1 MHKSWR
7 TYGLGLV
14 LASFVVAVLVLT
26 AAPVLAKSNELVRL
40 DLAAPVDVRADKLV
54 YDDKAQAYLCEGEVE
69 ITQGENRLV
78 ADRVRLF
85 AETMIAEAEGDV
97 HLVTKDQVVTAE
109 SLAVNLNDN
118 TGKLYN
124 AKVFLRPTNY
134 YLRGEEI
141 EKTGKDTYR
150 VAYGGFTTCDGE
162 HPNWEITGH
171 EVDIELEGYGT
182 AKNTAFR
189 VKDLPVLWSPY
200 LVFPVKFKRQS
211 GLLPPAFGNSK
222 QSGFMFSLPYYQVLG
237 EEHDA
242 TITLNYMTKR
252 GLDVGVEYR
261 WALDTESK
269 GMFMA
274 DYLNHDSQGENLYLD
289 GYNAEVYDKRWWVR
303 GMADQELFGGTMQL
317 RADIDLVSDQDYM
330 REFTFGYTGYDATN
344 YRLSEMFGRTL
355 EPNTTTTRV
364 NKVNVLRS
372 WSSSTLNMTAYYYDD
387 LTTDNKDT
395 LQSLPTISYDATRQA
410 ITENSLAYFQMNSDY
425 TYYYR
430 EEGSTGH
437 IINFDPKFSLPLNFN
452 DYLETE
458 PSFKWQQRLYYA
470 SLDDNEPQDKDK
482 FGSSY
487 TWVAQLQNSTYLYR
501 VFDFGTEENPLKMKH
516 AFRPFVDYYYR
527 PSMTDS
533 DAPDLAQYQT
543 TTLNYLYYGFKN
555 TFTSKVMVE
564 NEETGE
570 VEPEYRDF
578 LKLNF
583 FQRYYIDEAR
593 RDPLAGEDDN
603 KPFGDVGARV
613 EFDPWDG
620 MYFESDVYWDPY
632 ANRWET
638 INAQLVFSD
647 DRGDE
652 ISVDYLFTHDS
663 LKQLYTRAKLAL
675 NDEWSLGVQNRHDF
689 DEEQDY
695 ETIYQIE
702 YTGQCWGVR
711 LYYRDDMRE
720 RGFFVAFS
728 LGGFGEL
735 FGTNFGFGNQ

>member
-14 LASFVVAVLVLT
+14 LASLVAAVLVL
-26 AAPVLAKSNELVRL
+26 AASPASAKNNELVRL

-162 HPNWEITGH
+162 NPNWEITGS

-211 GLLPPAFGNSK
+211 GLLPPAMGNSK
-222 QSGFMFSLPYYQVLG
+222 NSGFLFSIPYYQVLG
-237 EEHDA
+237 EEQDA
-242 TITLNYMTKR
+242 TITLNVMTKR
-252 GLDVGVEYR
+252 GVDIGAEYR
-261 WALDTESK
+261 WALDPESK
-269 GMFMA
+269 GMIMA
-274 DYLNHDSQGENLYLD
+274 DYLHHDSMGQNLYDD
-289 GYNAEVYDKRWWVR
+289 GTNAEVYDKRWWVR
-303 GMADQELFGGTMQL
+303 GMADQELFNGAMHL
-317 RADIDLVSDQDYM
+317 RADLDLVSDQDYM

-344 YRLSEMFGRTL
+344 YRMAEMFGRTL
-355 EPNTTTTRV
+355 DPNTSTTRT
-364 NKVNVLRS
+364 NKVNLLRS

-387 LTTDNKDT
+387 LTSDNKDT

-410 ITENSLAYFQMNSDY
+410 ITKNGLAYFQMNSDY

-430 EEGSTGH
+430 EEGSTGS
-437 IINFDPKFSLPLNFN
+437 ILNFNPMVSLPLNFS
-452 DYLETE
+452 DYIETE
-458 PSFKWQQRLYYA
+458 PNFRWYQRFY
-470 SLDDNEPQDKDK
+470 STTLDDNEDQDKDK
-482 FGSSY
+482 TGASY
-487 TWVAQLQNSTYLYR
+487 SWVAQWKNSTYLYR
-501 VFDFGTEENPLKMKH
+501 VYDFGTAENPLKMKH
-516 AFRPFVDYYYR
+516 AVRPYVNYYYR
-527 PSMTDS
+527 PNMTDEE
-533 DAPDLAQYQT
+533 APNLARYR
-543 TTLNYLYYGFKN
+543 TTLQNYVSYGFRN
-555 TFTSKVMVE
+555 TFTYKYMDL

-570 VEPEYRDF
+570 VEPIYREF
-578 LKLNF
+578 LTLNL
-583 FQRYYIDEAR
+583 FQSYSIEEAR
-593 RDPLAGEDDN
+593 RDMAPGTGESQ
-603 KPFGDVGARV
+603 PFGNIGARI
-613 EFDPWDG
+613 ELDPWDG
-620 MYFESDVYWDPY
+620 MYFESNVYWDPY
-632 ANRWET
+632 SNKWQT
-638 INAQLVFSD
+638 INAQLIFSD
-647 DRGDE
+647 NRGDE
-652 ISVDYLFTHDS
+652 IGFDYRFTEDSV
-663 LKQLYTRAKLAL
+663 KQLRSRVKLAI
-675 NDEWSLGVQNRHDF
+675 NEEWSLGVQNRHDF
-689 DEEQDY
+689 DEEVDY

-702 YTGQCWGVR
+702 YAGQCWGVR
-711 LYYRDDMRE
+711 FYYQDDSYDK
-720 RGFFVAFS
+720 GFYVAFT
-728 LGGFGEL
+728 LGGFGEI